1 MEESSEARFGTE
13 SRGLIG
19 DNMRTGSK
27 LVESNME
34 VPCKSGYGSTS
45 IYPLRHKD

>member
-1 MEESSEARFGTE
+1 
-13 SRGLIG
+13 
-19 DNMRTGSK
+19 MRTGSK
-27 LVESNME
+27 LVESDME